1 MSKRKS
7 DAPVRNANSRHRQWT
22 MTLNNWTE
30 EDLANVKHLF
40 DQGTVTYFIAG
51 KEVGMEGT
59 PHLQAFCIVKHR
71 MSFNA
76 MKNTFGTR
84 WHIEVSQ
91 KTVLANVQYCSKGSQ
106 SSAEWSESK
115 CDGPNYG
122 KDADVIEY
130 GTLPKGQGKR
140 TDLDD
145 VAQAVA
151 NGEGELKI
159 ATKYGVFVFTD
170 ILYYEYRDYGINNK

>member
-7 DAPVRNANSRHRQWT
+7 DPPVRNANSRHRQWT

-30 EDLANVKHLF
+30 ADLDNVKHLF

-51 KEVGMEGT
+51 KEKGEEGT

-76 MKNTFGTR
+76 IKNAFGVR
-84 WHIEVSQ
+84 WHIEASRN
-91 KTVLANVQYCSKGSQ
+91 TVLTNVQYCSKGEQ
-106 SSAEWSESK
+106 SHEEWSGPGI
-115 CDGPNYG
+115 DGPNYG
-122 KDADVIEY
+122 TNADVVEY
-130 GTLPKGQGKR
+130 GSLPKGQGKR

-145 VAQAVA
+145 VAQAIA
-151 NGEGELKI
+151 NGEGELEI
-159 ATKYGVFVFTD
+159 ATKHGVFVFTD